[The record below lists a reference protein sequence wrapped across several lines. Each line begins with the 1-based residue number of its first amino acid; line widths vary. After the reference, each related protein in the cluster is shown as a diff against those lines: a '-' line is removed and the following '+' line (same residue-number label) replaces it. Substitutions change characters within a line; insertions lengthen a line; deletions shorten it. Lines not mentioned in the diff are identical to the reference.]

1 MSTVGPPGSP
11 APRARPP
18 PRRRC
23 TLTSTPQSSAAPAIR
38 IEGVDVEF
46 EEAGR
51 RVQALRGLDL
61 EVQRGETL
69 CLIGPSGCGKT
80 STLRLVN
87 RMLEPTRGRVLVEGR
102 DVAEADPIPLRR
114 GIGYVIQR
122 GGLFPHMSV
131 RRNVGLLCALE
142 DWDAARI
149 RARVDEL
156 LALVRMD
163 PADYGERYPGQ
174 LSGGQAQRVGVAR
187 ALALDPAVV
196 LMDEPF
202 GALDPSTRR
211 ELQDEL
217 LELKRSVDKT
227 VVFVTHDL
235 EEAFRLGDRVGVMSA
250 GRLVSIGTREE
261 LRAAPGSDEV
271 ARYLGGEGDES

>member
-1 MSTVGPPGSP
+1 
-11 APRARPP
+11 
-18 PRRRC
+18 
-23 TLTSTPQSSAAPAIR
+23 LTSTPQSSAAPAIR